1 MYRHRKCL
9 SLLIKLRRYMNT
21 QEIKQNW
28 NTLKTSIKNEWQDL
42 TEEEINKMEGNWDK
56 MVDTLA
62 LKYQL
67 TKMEAEDKLNDWKA
81 KLTH

>member
-1 MYRHRKCL
+1 
-9 SLLIKLRRYMNT
+9 MNT

>member
-1 MYRHRKCL
+1 
-9 SLLIKLRRYMNT
+9 MNT

-67 TKMEAEDKLNDWKA
+67 TKMEAEDKLNDWNA

>member
-1 MYRHRKCL
+1 
-9 SLLIKLRRYMNT
+9 MNT
-21 QEIKQNW
+21 HEIKQNW

>member
-1 MYRHRKCL
+1 
-9 SLLIKLRRYMNT
+9 MNT

-56 MVDTLA
+56 MVDSLA

>member
-1 MYRHRKCL
+1 
-9 SLLIKLRRYMNT
+9 MNT

-28 NTLKTSIKNEWQDL
+28 NSLKTSIKNEWQDL

-67 TKMEAEDKLNDWKA
+67 TKMEAEGKLNDWKA

>member
-1 MYRHRKCL
+1 
-9 SLLIKLRRYMNT
+9 MNT

-28 NTLKTSIKNEWQDL
+28 NSLKTSIKNEWQDL

-67 TKMEAEDKLNDWKA
+67 TKIEAEDKLNDWKA

>member
-1 MYRHRKCL
+1 
-9 SLLIKLRRYMNT
+9 MNT

-67 TKMEAEDKLNDWKA
+67 TKMEAEDKLNDWKS

>member
-1 MYRHRKCL
+1 
-9 SLLIKLRRYMNT
+9 MNT

-62 LKYQL
+62 LKYEL

>member
-1 MYRHRKCL
+1 
-9 SLLIKLRRYMNT
+9 MNT

-28 NTLKTSIKNEWQDL
+28 NSLKTSIKNEWQEL

>member
-1 MYRHRKCL
+1 MKCL
-9 SLLIKLRRYMNT
+9 TLLIKLRRYMNT